1 MACVPKSV
9 GARDPGGEMFRIIP
23 KDEEFFSLFLKASEN
38 ICEGGRQLKELLDRF
53 DNVRERALMIEEV
66 EHRGDA
72 ITHDIIRK
80 LNTTFIT
87 PIDRE
92 DILKLASAL
101 DDVIDL
107 IHGVATRMIVYKI
120 SATTPHAKELGFLIM
135 KAAQE
140 LNKGIEHLPLA
151 DGRERV
157 YEHCVE
163 VNSIENEADRVS
175 RDAIADLFENQ
186 IDPVAIIKWKEI
198 YETLETATDRC
209 EDAANVLESVAL
221 KNA

>member
-1 MACVPKSV
+1 
-9 GARDPGGEMFRIIP
+9 MFRIIP
-23 KDEEFFSLFLKASEN
+23 REEEFFSLFLKASEN
-38 ICEGGRQLKELLDRF
+38 INEGARLLKELLDRF
-53 DNVRERALMIEEV
+53 DNIQEYARKIEEV
-66 EHRGDA
+66 EHKGDA

-107 IHGVATRMIVYKI
+107 IHGAAMRLVVYKI
-120 SATTPHAKELGFLIM
+120 SASTSYAKELGFLIV

-140 LNKGIEHLPLA
+140 LNKGIEHLPLD

-175 RDAIADLFENQ
+175 RDAIANLFENQ

>member
-1 MACVPKSV
+1 
-9 GARDPGGEMFRIIP
+9 MFRIIP
-23 KDEEFFSLFLKASEN
+23 REEEFFTLFSKASEN
-38 ICEGGRQLKELLDRF
+38 IYDGACQLKELLDRF
-53 DNVRERALMIEEV
+53 DNVQERAHKIEEV
-66 EHRGDA
+66 EHKGDA

-80 LNTTFIT
+80 LDTTFIT

-92 DILKLASAL
+92 DIIKLASAL

-107 IHGVATRMIVYKI
+107 IHGVAMRIVVYKI
-120 SATTPHAKELGFLIM
+120 SASTSYAKELGFLIV
-135 KAAQE
+135 KAALE
-140 LNKGIEHLPLA
+140 LKKGIEHLPLA
-151 DGRERV
+151 DGRDRV

-175 RDAIADLFENQ
+175 RDAIGNLFENQ

-198 YETLETATDRC
+198 YEALETATDRC